1 MRQKATQKERISE
14 NIGYSEDEKRSED
27 FENLSGFF
35 ELAFKVAMREGID
48 IGQFDNYQDN
58 NRKYD

>member
-1 MRQKATQKERISE
+1 MQKKATQKERISE
-14 NIGYSEDEKRSED
+14 NIGYSEEKKSED

-35 ELAFKVAMREGID
+35 DLAFKVAMREGID

-58 NRKYD
+58 NKKYD